1 MNILMTADRVGGI
14 WNHVLELA
22 EGLQRYGCRIHLVVF
37 GGMLSA
43 AQRSEVFRLAN
54 VRCTPSDLRLE
65 WMKEPWEDLRVAG
78 DLLHNLAEEVEPSV
92 LHLNSYSLAARI
104 NWHAPIVVGAH
115 SCVLSWWDAVKR
127 EPAPPWLQRY
137 GHEVSRGL
145 RAADLV
151 VAPTHK
157 MLYDVRRIY
166 QVDFPGAVIGNGI
179 DPAPL
184 SSRAKV
190 PQILSVGRLWD
201 EAKNIQLLDRIAKE
215 IKWPILVAGDAVQ
228 PGSNNQSCFAH
239 VCALGKLSSSQMR
252 DQLSRTPIYAAPAL
266 YEPFGLAVLEA
277 ALSGCALVL
286 ADIASFRELWEG
298 AAALLDPSDMRAWV
312 AELNRL
318 IADEKS
324 RIELAE
330 RSRERAKRYTRT
342 AMCAR
347 YYNLY
352 RNLCAP
358 TRGAPLEQAA

>member
-1 MNILMTADRVGGI
+1 MNILMTADSVGGI

-22 EGLQRYGCRIHLVVF
+22 RGLQRYGCTIHLVVF
-37 GGMLSA
+37 GGSLSA
-43 AQRSEVFRLAN
+43 AQRSEVLRLAN
-54 VRCTPSDLRLE
+54 VRCTESDLRLE
-65 WMKEPWEDLRVAG
+65 WMDEPWKDLRVAG
-78 DLLHNLAEEVEPSV
+78 ELLHKLAGEVQPSV
-92 LHLNSYSLAARI
+92 VHLNSYSLAARV
-104 NWHAPIVVGAH
+104 NCHAPIVVGAH

-151 VAPTHK
+151 IAPTHK

-166 QVDFPGAVIGNGI
+166 QVDFPGAVIANGI
-179 DPAPL
+179 DRAAF

-201 EAKNIQLLDRIAKE
+201 EAKNIQLLDAIAKE
-215 IKWPILVAGDAVQ
+215 VKWPILVAGDAVQ
-228 PGSNNQSCFAH
+228 PGSRNQSCFAH
-239 VCALGKLSSSQMR
+239 VRALGKLSSSGMH

-298 AAALLDPSDMRAWV
+298 AAMLLDPSDTQAWA

-318 IADEKS
+318 ISDKKS
-324 RIELAE
+324 QVELAE
-330 RSRERAKRYTRT
+330 RSRERATRYTRT
-342 AMCAR
+342 AMCGR
-347 YYNLY
+347 YHNLY
-352 RNLCAP
+352 RNLHAP
-358 TRGAPLEQAA
+358 TRGASLEQAA